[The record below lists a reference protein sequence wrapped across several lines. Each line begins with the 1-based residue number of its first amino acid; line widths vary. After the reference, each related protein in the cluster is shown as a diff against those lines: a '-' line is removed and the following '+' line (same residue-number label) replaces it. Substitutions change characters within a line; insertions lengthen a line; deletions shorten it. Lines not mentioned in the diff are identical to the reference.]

1 MSILRGLSPTI
12 GLNVSIK
19 SGISS
24 DLSSPA
30 IIPMS
35 IMSEPEATKNSAF
48 LIKSSLDK
56 IGALAISDN
65 TLIGKS
71 SPTGRFLTR
80 MLFSFLSNSSLFSMS
95 FSKSSMN
102 FNACFFFSSIMSLSA
117 GVDCDNSRSSTKSN
131 TIAKSAASVDAL

>member
-1 MSILRGLSPTI
+1 MLNGLSPTI
-12 GLNVSIK
+12 GLNVSIR
-19 SGISS
+19 SGIWSER
-24 DLSSPA
+24 SSPA
-30 IIPMS
+30 IIPIS

-48 LIKSSLDK
+48 LIRSSLDK

-80 MLFSFLSNSSLFSMS
+80 ILFSFLRSSSLFSMS

-102 FNACFFFSSIMSLSA
+102 FKACFFFSSIISLSA
-117 GVDCDNSRSSTKSN
+117 GVDWDSSKSSTKSR
-131 TIAKSAASVDAL
+131 TIARSAASVDAL